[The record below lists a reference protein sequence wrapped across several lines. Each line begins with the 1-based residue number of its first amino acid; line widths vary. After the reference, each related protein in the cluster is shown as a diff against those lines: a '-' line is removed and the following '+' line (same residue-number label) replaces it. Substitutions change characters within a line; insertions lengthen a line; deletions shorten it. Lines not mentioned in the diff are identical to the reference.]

1 MADIPEFSRTIRIDL
16 IPETPK
22 EPVANK
28 RRIVVGPSARSGTV
42 PEPSVPPPPPP
53 AATGDK
59 GHYIALLESIYD
71 AALITDLTGKVVDA
85 NTRASDFLLWPKNE
99 LIGLSIA
106 DVISGAESSLLKDL
120 RGNLERQRFVL
131 IQAYSERKDGTQF
144 PSEIAVARI
153 RAREDHLGFFLR
165 DITVRRQAE
174 EMLRVEHNAIQSAA
188 NGIAIANLDGLL
200 EYVNPAF
207 AEMLESCD
215 QFDLVG
221 VNIRELFDLVIA
233 EELIE
238 TVLGDAGCWVGE
250 VSADLQSGG
259 SLHLQVL
266 ANCNRNSDGEKVG
279 FVFSFTDLSDRRRAE
294 AAQREIERNRVMLES
309 LGAACHHLGQ
319 PATLLMGN
327 LGLLQ
332 AKVRD
337 ADPVVRELLASSMD
351 AIARL
356 GETLHKLNQVNEYR
370 TRLYMD
376 NAGSKSGETTN
387 ILEI

>member
-1 MADIPEFSRTIRIDL
+1 MAKVAEFSRTVRIDL

-22 EPVANK
+22 EPIANK
-28 RRIVVGPSARSGTV
+28 RRIVVASSSRSGSISM
-42 PEPSVPPPPPP
+42 PSVPVEPV
-53 AATGDK
+53 AGQAGR
-59 GHYIALLESIYD
+59 YLALLESIYD
-71 AALITDLTGKVVDA
+71 AVLITDLGGKVVDA
-85 NTRASDFLLWPKNE
+85 NTRASDFLLFPKGE

-106 DVISGAESSLLKDL
+106 DVISGAEASLLRDL
-120 RGNLERQRFVL
+120 LGNLEQQRFVL
-131 IQAYSERKDGTQF
+131 IQAYCERKNGTQF

-153 RAREDHLGFFLR
+153 RTHEDQLGFFLR

-207 AEMLESCD
+207 SAMLES
-215 QFDLVG
+215 QSQSDLVG
-221 VNIRELFDLVIA
+221 VNIRELFDVAIA
-233 EELIE
+233 EELIG
-238 TVLGDAGCWVGE
+238 TVLGQAGSWAGE
-250 VSADLQSGG
+250 VAAELPSGK

-279 FVFSFTDLSDRRRAE
+279 FVFSFTDLSDRKRAE

-327 LGLLQ
+327 LSLLQ
-332 AKVRD
+332 VKMKD
-337 ADPVVRELLASSMD
+337 ADPFVRELLSSSMD
-351 AIARL
+351 AIDRL
-356 GETLHKLNQVNEYR
+356 GKTLHKLNQVNEYR
-370 TRLYMD
+370 TRLYVEHTG
-376 NAGSKSGETTN
+376 NRSGETTN
-387 ILEI
+387 ILDI